1 MDFGNLESL
10 NVAGKTAKMYIEELG
25 EDAFLELAIAD
36 ESNEVWYNAI
46 LERSAKIATER
57 AMSKRRRKQKDDDD
71 LDPEQLLEARV
82 RDAKLLPKCV
92 IVGWSGISNKNGPV
106 DFSVEAAD
114 ALVQQL
120 LKSCPRIVDE
130 IRGFAQTP
138 ANFMDEDDEVDT
150 EALVEN

>member
-1 MDFGNLESL
+1 
-10 NVAGKTAKMYIEELG
+10 
-25 EDAFLELAIAD
+25 
-36 ESNEVWYNAI
+36 
-46 LERSAKIATER
+46 
-57 AMSKRRRKQKDDDD
+57 MSKRRRKQKDDDD
-71 LDPEQLLEARV
+71 LDPKQLLEARV

-92 IVGWSGISNKNGPV
+92 IMGWGGISNKSGPV